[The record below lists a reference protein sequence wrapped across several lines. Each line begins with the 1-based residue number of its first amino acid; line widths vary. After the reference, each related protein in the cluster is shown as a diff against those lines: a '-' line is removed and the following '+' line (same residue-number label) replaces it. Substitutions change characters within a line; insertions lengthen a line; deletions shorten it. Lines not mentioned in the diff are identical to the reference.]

1 MPLSFVFPERDNIV
15 SSELN
20 ENFGYPKNFDKNTP
34 KKQYYKAATSATKTN
49 FVSKT
54 RPLEYS
60 LPKTDTIL
68 PSVYYGHAIFKEH
81 DLFPFFKNKSH
92 QKSIGRPFN
101 FVIGRPT
108 NLALPLLNYA

>member
-20 ENFGYPKNFDKNTP
+20 ENFGYSKNFDKVQSP

-54 RPLEYS
+54 KRCIFAM
-60 LPKTDTIL
+60 IL
-68 PSVYYGHAIFKEH
+68 SKEELS
-81 DLFPFFKNKSH
+81 D
-92 QKSIGRPFN
+92 I
-101 FVIGRPT
+101 
-108 NLALPLLNYA
+108 LAQITKVHIC